1 MAGIKSLAKDTAIY
15 GISSIVGKFLNWGLT
30 PMYTRVLPKE
40 DYGIITNLYGWTAFL
55 LVLLTYG
62 METGFFR
69 FANKA
74 EGESNRVYS
83 TTLISIGGSTLLF
96 LALTLPFSG
105 GIASLLSIGNFP
117 EYVTMLLIIVA
128 MDALSAIPFAYL
140 RYKKRPIR
148 FASLKMLFIFL
159 NIVLNIFFLVSCP
172 SIHKSHPEL
181 ISWFYRPDFGAGYVL
196 VANLIATLI
205 GLLALIPQLVGFKY
219 ELDKELLVR
228 MLKYSFPLLIL
239 GLAGIVSQT
248 ADKIFFP
255 FLYPNEAIAMEELGV
270 YGANFKIAVVMVMF
284 TQAFRFAYEPF
295 VFSRN
300 KGEDSKKLYADAMK
314 YFIIISLLIFL
325 GIMFYMDLLKYIV
338 DPSYFEGLRVVPIV
352 MIGQAFF
359 GIYFNLSIWY
369 KLIDETQWGAWFSV
383 IGSSIIVLGNVLYVP
398 VYGYIAC
405 AWATVVGY
413 AIIMVISYFFGQK
426 KYPIQYDL
434 KGAAIYTLLSVVLYL
449 AYLYVDFQ
457 VMAYNLIFRTGL
469 LAVFVI
475 YMVKKDLPLNEIPVL
490 KKWTNK

>member
-15 GISSIVGKFLNWGLT
+15 GISSIIGKFLNWGLT
-30 PMYTRVLPKE
+30 PMYTRVLTKA
-40 DYGIITNLYGWTAFL
+40 DYGIITNLYGLTAFL

-83 TTLISIGGSTLLF
+83 TTLISVGSSTLLF
-96 LALTLPFSG
+96 LALTLPFAGEISTMFF
-105 GIASLLSIGNFP
+105 IGNFP
-117 EYVTMLLIIVA
+117 EYVTMLLLIVA
-128 MDALSAIPFAYL
+128 MDAFSAIPFAYL

-159 NIVLNIFFLVSCP
+159 NIILNIFFLNVCP
-172 SIHKSHPEL
+172 AIHKSHPEL

-196 VANLIATLI
+196 IANLIATLI
-205 GLLALIPQLVGFKY
+205 GLLALIPQLLGFRY
-219 ELDKELLVR
+219 ELDRELLVR

-255 FLYPNEAIAMEELGV
+255 FLFPDEKTAMEQLGI

-325 GIMFYMDLLKYIV
+325 GIMFYMDILKYIV
-338 DPSYFEGLRVVPIV
+338 DPSFFEGLRVVPIV
-352 MIGQAFF
+352 MVGQVFF

-369 KLIDETQWGAWFSV
+369 KLIDETKWGAWFSV
-383 IGSSIIVLGNVLYVP
+383 IGSAIVVLGNILYVP
-398 VYGYIAC
+398 QYGYMAC
-405 AWATVVGY
+405 AWASVVGY
-413 AIIMVISYFFGQK
+413 AIIMVVSYFFGQK

-434 KGAAIYTLLSVVLYL
+434 KGAAIYTSMSAVLYL

-457 VMAYNLIFRTGL
+457 HIVLNLLFRTGL
-469 LAVFVI
+469 LSVFVI
-475 YMVKKDLPLNEIPVL
+475 YMIKKDLPLNEIPVL
-490 KKWTNK
+490 KRWVK